1 MNLKFWKKKAPADA
15 EESDSVDDKTVAIPR
30 EAEAAEAHEEGSVRP
45 SLLARVRN
53 ALSALRK
60 PRDSSAEAGDGEAET
75 HDRDKPAAASR
86 RDAEEPV
93 IAPVRNLKKRL
104 IIGGMLGA
112 VVLLLA
118 GIGLTAWTLLA
129 PKHAEPHTPP
139 ATTHNA
145 ATIMPKAQDSAA
157 MQAQIEALKQQNA
170 KMHSELES
178 MKKTGKDE
186 TPAASG
192 AEGGAT
198 KSGSGDVVLFS
209 GKDTKASAAAL
220 KQAIEEMNAESEGRK
235 PRKPTP

>member
-15 EESDSVDDKTVAIPR
+15 EESDDDKTVAIPR
-30 EAEAAEAHEEGSVRP
+30 EAEATEAHEEESVRP
-45 SLLARVRN
+45 GLLARVRN

-60 PRDSSAEAGDGEAET
+60 PRDSSAAAGDGEAET
-75 HDRDKPAAASR
+75 HGRDKPAAADR
-86 RDAEEPV
+86 RDAEEPLV
-93 IAPVRNLKKRL
+93 VPVRNLKKRL

-129 PKHAEPHTPP
+129 PKHAEPHNPP
-139 ATTHNA
+139 ATAHNTATTA
-145 ATIMPKAQDSAA
+145 AKATDSAA

-170 KMHSELES
+170 KMHSELEA
-178 MKKTGKDE
+178 MKKTGQEGE
-186 TPAASG
+186 TPAAAG
-192 AEGGAT
+192 KEDGPAKTAG
-198 KSGSGDVVLFS
+198 GDVLLFS

-235 PRKPTP
+235 PRKTAP